1 MTNSRPNDERT
12 TGRPAPGPRGWTRF
26 LELDK
31 AAAPAAPV
39 GHDKERSGMVVN
51 GRFRLKRRLG
61 GGTFGEV
68 WLARDMVTPSE
79 AALKILRTRD
89 PDPGVLRRFQAE
101 CEVLANIQHCNLVT
115 VRDFG
120 ITPDGHPF
128 MALEHVPGQ
137 SLGERLERGGPLPW
151 REVVDIGISLA
162 GALQALHDSGVIHR
176 DVKPD
181 NVVVGPRGVKLIDLG
196 HAKVLAEFD
205 RLRPH
210 SSPLPPRQPTREGWA
225 IGTLGFMP
233 LEAGHVE
240 PNPRFDV
247 YALGATLFCL
257 LTRRVPDCG
266 EAPPVVRELVPGAEV
281 PPDLERVL
289 AAALSFEPDD
299 RIASAAELG
308 RRLEAVRD
316 AHPEHRPLPLFDGR
330 YERIELIGST
340 LKTDVFRAYHRGSGI
355 YVALKV
361 LTEAGRKD
369 PDQCRRLE
377 LESRILAA
385 LEHPALPRYYDYSP
399 ELGYLAMA
407 LAPGT
412 VAAAYCS
419 PATRLRPFEVA
430 SVGLQTARGL
440 AALHA
445 IGVLHRDVHARN
457 VMIDLRRDPVV
468 TLLDMDCVQ
477 LSDRFYARVPLR
489 NPTLPE
495 DRVPPL
501 PRHEGAEW
509 SAPETRQGKPWT
521 ERSDVYSL
529 GLLLYRL
536 LTGKVATRRG
546 EPVDPPQRHA
556 PNCSEDLADAIMLAL
571 EADPDD
577 RVDVAGLIDHL
588 ELALAVE
595 MGEHEEKDAAPLPA
609 TSATATAAA
618 TSVDATTSATNSTI
632 ATTTTTAAPT
642 PPMATPGAPRWVR
655 GASLAAVLAVGG
667 LGAWTSWPEGQ
678 VEQPSAPLAA
688 ATPTSVTPEA
698 TTVMPRADTSARPT
712 ARLPEAREALASA
725 AHAAALRHCAKLAG
739 GLLIVEFTT
748 APGQDTFMK
757 VAPIGED
764 APELARCVLDAAAAI
779 RFEPARDAVTF
790 TEEYTL

>member
-1 MTNSRPNDERT
+1 MDSGQHSPFENLEETMAVADPRPNDERT
-12 TGRPAPGPRGWTRF
+12 TGRPAPAGPV
-26 LELDK
+26 E
-31 AAAPAAPV
+31 PV
-39 GHDKERSGMVVN
+39 GHDKERSGMVVH

-79 AALKILRTRD
+79 AALKILRTRH
-89 PDPGVLRRFQAE
+89 PDPGVLRRFEAE

-120 ITPDGHPF
+120 VTPDGHPF

-137 SLGERLERGGPLPW
+137 SLGDRLERGGPLPW

-162 GALQALHDSGVIHR
+162 GALQALHDGGVIHR

-210 SSPLPPRQPTREGWA
+210 STPIPPRQPTREGWA

-257 LTRRVPDCG
+257 LTRRVPECG
-266 EAPPVVRELVPGAEV
+266 EAPPAVRELAPGAEV

-330 YERIELIGST
+330 YERIELLGST

-355 YVALKV
+355 YVALKI
-361 LTEAGRKD
+361 LTDAGRKD

-385 LEHPALPRYYDYSP
+385 LEHPTLPRYYDYSP

-457 VMIDLRRDPVV
+457 VMIDLRRDPLV

-546 EPVDPPQRHA
+546 EPIDPPQRHA

-577 RVDVAGLIDHL
+577 RVDIAGLIDHL

-595 MGEHEEKDAAPLPA
+595 LGEHEDKDAARVPA
-609 TSATATAAA
+609 TSVA
-618 TSVDATTSATNSTI
+618 ATTSTMNSTT
-632 ATTTTTAAPT
+632 ASTTTAPAF
-642 PPMATPGAPRWVR
+642 PMTTPGAPRWVR
-655 GASLAAVLAVGG
+655 GASLATVLAVAGIG
-667 LGAWTSWPEGQ
+667 VWSTWPKGQ
-678 VEQPSAPLAA
+678 VEQGSAPQAT
-688 ATPTSVTPEA
+688 ATPTSVTPDA
-698 TTVMPRADTSARPT
+698 TAVRPSPETPARRT
-712 ARLPEAREALASA
+712 ARLPEAREALSDAV
-725 AHAAALRHCAKLAG
+725 HAAALRHCAELAG

-748 APGQDTFMK
+748 APGRDTFAK
-757 VAPIGED
+757 VAPVGED

-790 TEEYTL
+790 TEEYTP